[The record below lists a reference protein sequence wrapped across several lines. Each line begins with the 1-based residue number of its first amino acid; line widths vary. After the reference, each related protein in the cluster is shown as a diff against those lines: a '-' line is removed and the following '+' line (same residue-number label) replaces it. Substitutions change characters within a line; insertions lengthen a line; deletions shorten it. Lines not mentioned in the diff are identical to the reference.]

1 MCLLEQSF
9 DHEIHMSFRTD
20 DTSVPNLN
28 SYATH
33 KHKQLFIRGPGG
45 HIQLRF
51 LLLLWHHSTLC
62 LQSTANYPVMYVPST
77 IHTRRRACGEL
88 VHHPTALYMLL
99 LAEKLSALT
108 FEVSWSRNLCPCS
121 NPISPSCFLHQHCTD
136 MTINAMCNLPDTHVT
151 RLLSV
156 VNHGNMMTQCHSP
169 GTWNER

>member
-1 MCLLEQSF
+1 MIPVFPISIRTPIININSSSSGGPEDISNSGFFSYCDTTPHSVSSQLLTILLCMF
-9 DHEIHMSFRTD
+9 PVR
-20 DTSVPNLN
+20 
-28 SYATH
+28 
-33 KHKQLFIRGPGG
+33 FIPAGG
-45 HIQLRF
+45 
-51 LLLLWHHSTLC
+51 
-62 LQSTANYPVMYVPST
+62 
-77 IHTRRRACGEL
+77 GEL

-156 VNHGNMMTQCHSP
+156 VNHRNMMTQCHSP
-169 GTWNER
+169 GT